1 MAEMDG
7 PNPAIERGVASVP
20 SRIGFGPVQV
30 SDGVHTVGGGLRPA
44 TDSRRWNGVC
54 EPGSVPPSRRRRA
67 VPVLVTGAPAAP
79 SSPQFQGARMATR
92 QTLPVLPLRGTVIFP
107 GITAPIAAG
116 RPATLRA
123 IEAALKG
130 DRLVFA
136 VAQRDNADEPTPDIL
151 YSMGVVA
158 RIGQIQRGLG
168 GVQLLL
174 QGEARATALQFSE
187 NDGYFSATIL
197 PSEEMPPLDEN
208 DPVFEALHKE
218 TRERAAELGE
228 RRGLPEEVVHQV
240 LDNVTEPGRFADLVA
255 GYIDLTVAEKQG
267 LLETL
272 SVEERLRRVLVLV
285 QRQIG
290 MLEAQDEIKSAVQEE
305 LGERQREMYLREQL
319 KAIQKEL
326 GDEDQSKE
334 VEELREKLGK
344 LPLPKEARAEVER
357 ELGRLE
363 RAGRESMEAQVI
375 RTYLEWI
382 AELPWGERS
391 DDNLDLPHA
400 TEVLDEDHYG
410 LQDVKD
416 RVLEFLAVRQ
426 LRARQLADEMEKTGE
441 VPAARLRV
449 DSDDANPAL
458 GSEDGDRQIT
468 DTREAKARAMARGPI
483 LLFIGPPGVGKTSIA
498 KSIARALGR
507 EYVRVALGGAR
518 DEADIR
524 GHRRTYVGAMPGRI
538 IQGMKQAGTKNPV
551 FLLDEV
557 DKLGTS
563 FQGDPASALLE
574 VLDPAQN
581 DSFTDHYLGIPFDL
595 SEVLFIATANFIQ
608 NIPGPLLDRMEVVE
622 FSGYTEREK
631 AEIAKKYLIPR
642 QLEESGLGNR
652 GLTISDDAVMS
663 VVSRYTRESGV
674 RQLER
679 QLGAVAR
686 KIARRVASG
695 DSSILDDHVV
705 DVDEVRD
712 LLGRPRVHPE
722 RAQEANEVGM
732 ATGMY
737 YTPMGGDIMF
747 VEASVR
753 RFYGGQPAGEAPSG
767 PGGPVSLI
775 LTGQLGDVMKESAR
789 AAFTFAT
796 NNASRL
802 GIPRDRLGA
811 IEAHIHVPAGAIPK
825 DGPSAGIAIATALVS
840 EMSDRPVRRDVA
852 MTGEITLRGRV
863 LPIGGVKEKVL
874 GAHRAGIKDVIIPKA
889 NEADLEDV
897 PEEVREQLTF
907 HPVETLEEVLAIA
920 LLPAEA
926 AEPREEKLEAVG
938 A

>member
-1 MAEMDG
+1 MERAPHTDPPDAGRSSEQVLSMA
-7 PNPAIERGVASVP
+7 
-20 SRIGFGPVQV
+20 Q
-30 SDGVHTVGGGLRPA
+30 
-44 TDSRRWNGVC
+44 
-54 EPGSVPPSRRRRA
+54 
-67 VPVLVTGAPAAP
+67 
-79 SSPQFQGARMATR
+79 R

-107 GITAPIAAG
+107 GLTAPIAAG
-116 RPATLRA
+116 RPGTLRA
-123 IEAALKG
+123 IEAALKS

-136 VAQRDNADEPTPDIL
+136 VAQRDNTDEPTPDIL
-151 YSMGVVA
+151 YSMGVIA

-174 QGEARATALQFSE
+174 QGEQRATALQYSTSE
-187 NDGYFSATIL
+187 GYLTAVVM
-197 PSEEMPPLDEN
+197 PVEEMTPLN
-208 DPVFEALHKE
+208 DHDPAFEALHKE
-218 TRERAAELGE
+218 IRERAAELGE

-240 LDNVTEPGRFADLVA
+240 LDSVTDPGRFADLVA
-255 GYIDLTVAEKQG
+255 GYIELPVAEKQG

-272 SVEERLRRVLVLV
+272 SVEERLRRVLVHV

-290 MLEAQDEIKSAVQEE
+290 LLEAQEEIKSQVQEE

-326 GDEDQSKE
+326 GDDDQAKE
-334 VEELREKLGK
+334 VSELREKLVK
-344 LPLPKEARAEVER
+344 LALPKEARAEVER

-363 RAGRESMEAQVI
+363 RSGRESMEAQVI

-382 AELPWGERS
+382 AELPWNTRS
-391 DDNLDLPHA
+391 DDHLDLRRA
-400 TEVLDEDHYG
+400 TEILDEDHYG

-426 LRARQLADEMEKTGE
+426 LRAQQLAEEVEKTGE
-441 VPAARLRV
+441 LAASKIKPAKE
-449 DSDDANPAL
+449 DATPAL
-458 GSEDGDRQIT
+458 NVVDDEDRTIT
-468 DTREAKARAMARGPI
+468 DAKEAKARAMAKGPI
-483 LLFIGPPGVGKTSIA
+483 LLFVGPPGVGKTSIA

-557 DKLGTS
+557 DKLGVS
-563 FQGDPASALLE
+563 FQGDPSSALLE

-581 DSFTDHYLGIPFDL
+581 DSFTDHYLGVPFDL

-608 NIPGPLLDRMEVVE
+608 NIPGPLLDRMETVD
-622 FSGYTEREK
+622 FAGYTEREK

-642 QLEESGLGNR
+642 QLEDAGLADKNVSF
-652 GLTISDDAVMS
+652 TDDAVMS
-663 VVSRYTRESGV
+663 VVSNYTRESGV

-679 QLGAVAR
+679 QIGAVAR
-686 KIARRVASG
+686 KVARRIAGG
-695 DSSILDDHVV
+695 DAGVIEDGKIDAT
-705 DVDEVRD
+705 EVRE
-712 LLGRPRVHPE
+712 LLGRPKVHPE
-722 RAQEANEVGM
+722 RAAETNEVGI

-747 VEASVR
+747 VEASIR
-753 RFYGGQPAGEAPSG
+753 RYYGGTPNVDPSMQVG
-767 PGGPVSLI
+767 PGGAVSLI

-789 AAFTFAT
+789 AAFTYAT
-796 NNASRL
+796 NNAAKL
-802 GIPRDRLGA
+802 GIPKDRLGA

-863 LPIGGVKEKVL
+863 LPIGGLKEKVL
-874 GAHRAGIKDVIIPKA
+874 GAHRAGIKVIVLPKE
-889 NEADLEDV
+889 NEADIEDI
-897 PEEVREQLTF
+897 PEEVRSQLTF
-907 HPVETLEEVLAIA
+907 HPVETLEEVLKIA
-920 LLPAEA
+920 LVPEKDSEA
-926 AEPREEKLEAVG
+926 AEDKKEAM
-938 A
+938 AAA